1 MELGAARLTV
11 QLPFSPCCHT
21 EPCCVLSCRFSGEPT
36 RTVSALFLLLPPPP
50 CLALAEAAWL
60 GDVWL
65 KERRREE
72 NAFLLHLDPRAWPGA
87 GEWAPPI
94 PPPCTTQ
101 DTAPSKPSSWPRG
114 CQASALSLTG
124 LVLSLCS
131 VQGFIGAP
139 GWVILALGAPGA
151 PGTWELGSA
160 TRFLIQHP

>member
-11 QLPFSPCCHT
+11 QLSFSPCCHT
-21 EPCCVLSCRFSGEPT
+21 EPWCVLSCRFSGEPI

-65 KERRREE
+65 KERGREE
-72 NAFLLHLDPRAWPGA
+72 SAFLLHLDPRAWQGLGNGLPQFPLHALRRTQPLPSPSPGPGA
-87 GEWAPPI
+87 VRLLL
-94 PPPCTTQ
+94 C
-101 DTAPSKPSSWPRG
+101 PSQGWFCLRAQSR
-114 CQASALSLTG
+114 
-124 LVLSLCS
+124 VL
-131 VQGFIGAP
+131 Q
-139 GWVILALGAPGA
+139 VILALGAPGA